1 MKKTVLALLVFALC
15 GISLPS
21 CGDNDEPVD
30 DKSVGRY
37 EVTYSLQVT
46 QDLIDLLDAQ
56 CHYRDEKGELQSFIV
71 SAPNLGEKIV
81 FTIFPTEFGFD
92 LMAKNKK
99 SDVVLTKDSYSFGFI
114 AKIDVKIY
122 SKSGEL
128 LHDLPGYY
136 YKTKTTPC
144 SKANVD
150 KLLDKYVNEDPV
162 FFSSFTDIDKDG
174 NIVTLGK

>member
-1 MKKTVLALLVFALC
+1 MKKTVLALFVFALC

-21 CGDNDEPVD
+21 CGDNDEPVE

-37 EVTYSLQVT
+37 EITYSLQVT
-46 QDLIDLLDAQ
+46 QDLVDLLDAQ
-56 CHYRDEKGELQSFIV
+56 CHYRDEKGELKSFILPV
-71 SAPNLGEKIV
+71 TNLAEMFT
-81 FTIFPTEFGFD
+81 FTIFPTEFGLD

-99 SDVVLTKDSYSFGFI
+99 TDVVLTKDSYSFGFT

-144 SKANVD
+144 GKANVD
-150 KLLDKYVNEDPV
+150 KLLDKYVNDDPV

-174 NIVTLGK
+174 NIVKVSK

>member
-1 MKKTVLALLVFALC
+1 MKKTVLALFVFALC

-71 SAPNLGEKIV
+71 GVPNLGEMFT
-81 FTIFPTEFGFD
+81 FTIFPTEFGLD
-92 LMAKNKK
+92 LMPKNKK
-99 SDVVLTKDSYSFGFI
+99 PNVVLTKDSYSFGFTV
-114 AKIDVKIY
+114 KIDVKIY

-150 KLLDKYVNEDPV
+150 KLLDKLIEEGV

-174 NIVTLGK
+174 NIVKVGK